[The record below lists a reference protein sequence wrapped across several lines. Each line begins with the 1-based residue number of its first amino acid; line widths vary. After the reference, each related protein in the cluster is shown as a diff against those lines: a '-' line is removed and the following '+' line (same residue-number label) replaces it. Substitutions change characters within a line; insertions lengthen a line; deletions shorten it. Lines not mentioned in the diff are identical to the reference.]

1 VRWQPAPFSR
11 IARVS
16 DLETRFIAYNSLVRE
31 YTSETFANGSV
42 PTGMSSVP
50 TMCVASPT
58 STFVER
64 VVSLYG
70 ELGVDARLMKFSSA
84 DYTYVDTIFT
94 RPALAAGRFV
104 AGIISARPGDGG
116 LRQEWIVGPSSASL
130 PRAYYTP
137 PPWVGHVGPRG
148 GHTNELAAIAF
159 KTSEFGAWMNGRH
172 ARVADHWPTREQFGE
187 QLLRDRIDAAQMRAR
202 AVRRRP

>member
-1 VRWQPAPFSR
+1 MRWQPAPFSR

-70 ELGVDARLMKFSSA
+70 ELGVDARLMKFSDA

-94 RPALAAGRFV
+94 RPHSQR
-104 AGIISARPGDGG
+104 
-116 LRQEWIVGPSSASL
+116 VGSSQASS
-130 PRAYYTP
+130 PRAQETESFA
-137 PPWVGHVGPRG
+137 R
-148 GHTNELAAIAF
+148 
-159 KTSEFGAWMNGRH
+159 NGSS
-172 ARVADHWPTREQFGE
+172 
-187 QLLRDRIDAAQMRAR
+187 
-202 AVRRRP
+202 VRRRPLYPVPTTRRRRGSGT